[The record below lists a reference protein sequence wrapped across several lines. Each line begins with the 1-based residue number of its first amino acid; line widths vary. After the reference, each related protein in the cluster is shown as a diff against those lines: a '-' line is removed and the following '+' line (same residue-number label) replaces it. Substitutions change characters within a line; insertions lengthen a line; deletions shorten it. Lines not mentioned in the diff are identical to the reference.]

1 MAAGLTYEPI
11 ATATASG
18 SQATISFTSISGSY
32 TDLVLVTQTSYG
44 ANGKS
49 INMQFNSDTGAN
61 YSYTFLLG
69 DGSAASSGRGTAI
82 TGVPFAFIATAGQV
96 DVSIVS
102 IQNYSNSTTYKTCLY
117 RSNNAANRVQANVA
131 LWRSTSAITR
141 IDVKS
146 NDGTNYSSGSTFTLY
161 GIAAA

>member
-1 MAAGLTYEPI
+1 MPAAQTYEPL

-49 INMQFNSDTGAN
+49 IGMQFNSDTGAN
-61 YSYTFLLG
+61 YSYTYLLG
-69 DGSAASSGRGTAI
+69 NGSAASSGRDTGN
-82 TGVPFAFIATAGQV
+82 TGVAFAYIATAGQV

-102 IQNYSNSTTYKTCLY
+102 IQNYSNSTTYKTCLS
-117 RSNNAANRVQANVA
+117 RSNNAENRVQANVA

-161 GIAAA
+161 GISAA